1 MSGSLLA
8 SAGRLGLSLSHV
20 ICVGDSPQS
29 GALPTKWSSTTLSLR
44 RAIAQFPPRN
54 IWRENQLDECAQL
67 TKKRVKSGIT
77 DAFKRETPPYGGAI
91 EIKDRAE
98 ISAETSDVFDRRR
111 RGRGM
116 ILLDSAPSM
125 ENL

>member
-1 MSGSLLA
+1 ME
-8 SAGRLGLSLSHV
+8 R
-20 ICVGDSPQS
+20 
-29 GALPTKWSSTTLSLR
+29 
-44 RAIAQFPPRN
+44 
-54 IWRENQLDECAQL
+54 NQLDQRAQL

-77 DAFKRETPPYGGAI
+77 DATKRETPRVWGAI
-91 EIKDRAE
+91 EIKDRVG
-98 ISAETSDVFDRRR
+98 IPAETSDVFDRRR